1 MTPTETVTAFISAWN
16 RSDMDAMYAMLA
28 EDIVW
33 HNIPMDPIAGKA
45 AVREAVA
52 GFMVGVS
59 ACDWTIHHLTA
70 DGPVVMTE
78 RTDAFVMTDERRAAI
93 RVMGIFELN
102 AAGQIAQWRD
112 YFDMGE
118 FQREFLG
125 VDPAAATA

>member
-1 MTPTETVTAFISAWN
+1 MTPTETVTAFVGAWN
-16 RSDMDAMYAMLA
+16 SGDMDAMYAMLA

-33 HNIPMDPIAGKA
+33 HNMPMDPIAGKA
-45 AVREAVA
+45 AMREAVS
-52 GFMVGVS
+52 GFMAGVS

-78 RTDAFVMTDERRAAI
+78 RTDGFVMADGRRAAI
-93 RVMGIFELN
+93 RVMGIFELD

-125 VDPAAATA
+125 TDAAAAAA